1 MSMQLVLLSTMV
13 FTANAGFFSG
23 GPGFLSPRTRSTN
36 DLDLRKAVQ
45 EDVQEDVLIAETSTA
60 DMPPMSAAMEGS
72 RQETLNATNSLG
84 NPGGAT
90 HAAATISMEV
100 APIAT
105 ANSSD
110 ELVVP
115 AVEQETLASERPQ
128 RKQRP
133 TKRTVEASV
142 IDSLRHMG
150 EEGEEAMVC
159 VTNCRFGEAARHE
172 WRECLER
179 CVHNPLMRSTL
190 LSLLPK
196 KHHTAHSAEVEVP
209 EILQK
214 KMERKRQRSAEL

>member
-1 MSMQLVLLSTMV
+1 
-13 FTANAGFFSG
+13 
-23 GPGFLSPRTRSTN
+23 
-36 DLDLRKAVQ
+36 
-45 EDVQEDVLIAETSTA
+45 
-60 DMPPMSAAMEGS
+60 
-72 RQETLNATNSLG
+72 
-84 NPGGAT
+84 
-90 HAAATISMEV
+90 MEV

-172 WRECLER
+172 WRECLQR
-179 CVHNPLMRSTL
+179 CVKNPLMCSTL
-190 LSLLPK
+190 LSLLPEE
-196 KHHTAHSAEVEVP
+196 HHKAHSTEVGVP

-214 KMERKRQRSAEL
+214 IEHKKQRSAEL